1 MKLGCIADDNTG
13 ATDLSSMLVRAGL
26 RVVQVFGPE
35 STVDL
40 GGADAVVVSLK
51 SRSIPAAKAV
61 TLSLRALHFLQSI
74 GVERYFFKYC
84 STFDSTPAGN
94 IGPVAEALADAL
106 EVRRVLYVPSFPE
119 NGRTVYCGHLFVN
132 RVPLHESGMKD
143 HPLNPMTDS
152 NLVRVLQA
160 QSTARVDLLG
170 LDEIRAN
177 ADTSR
182 SEKPDAARHWI
193 VDAVC
198 NADLRQ
204 IAHLARDSVFLTGGS
219 AIAGFWS
226 ESARVSRP
234 GNSSASPQPASR
246 PHGPVAILAGSCS
259 VATRRQIEV
268 YAAAGLSVMRLDV
281 TAAGASEAGFQEVVA
296 QAVSWCRESRAG
308 VALIA
313 SGSDAGSVATAVA
326 RLGEARAAQ
335 LTESLFA
342 ALAKQLAASGVNR
355 FIVAGGETSGAV
367 INALG
372 IDAIR
377 IGEEIAPGVPCVYTV
392 RAPVLSLALKSG
404 NFGGEDFF
412 TSAVRKLG
420 G

>member
-1 MKLGCIADDNTG
+1 MKLGCIADDYTG

-35 STVDL
+35 SNVDL
-40 GGADAVVVSLK
+40 GEADAVVVSLK
-51 SRSIPAAKAV
+51 SRSIPAAEAV
-61 TLSLRALHFLQSI
+61 ALSLQALRFLQSI

-106 EVRRVLYVPSFPE
+106 QADRVWYVPSFPE
-119 NGRTVYCGHLFVN
+119 NGRTVYCGHMFVN

-152 NLVRVLQA
+152 NLMRVLRA
-160 QSTARVDLLG
+160 QCSGTVDFLPIDEVRARDV
-170 LDEIRAN
+170 
-177 ADTSR
+177 SR
-182 SEKPDAARHWI
+182 CKKTDAARNWI

-198 NADLRQ
+198 DDDLRR
-204 IAHLARDSVFLTGGS
+204 IAELVPEGTLLTGGS
-219 AIAGFWS
+219 AIAGFW
-226 ESARVSRP
+226 AAGTRP
-234 GNSSASPQPASR
+234 GKDRSVAKPAAPQA
-246 PHGPVAILAGSCS
+246 HGPAMILAGSCS
-259 VATRRQIEV
+259 TATRRQIDAF
-268 YAAAGLSVMRLDV
+268 AAAGLPVMQLDV
-281 TAAGASEAGFQEVVA
+281 NAAAESDAAFHAVVT
-296 QAVSWCRESRAG
+296 QAVAWCWESNAG

-313 SGSDAGSVATAVA
+313 SGSNATTVAATVA
-326 RLGEARAAQ
+326 KLGEAKAAQ

-342 ALAKQLAASGVNR
+342 AIARQLAHRGVNR
-355 FIVAGGETSGAV
+355 LIVAGGETSGAV

-377 IGEEIAPGVPCVYTV
+377 IGEEIAPGVPCVYTL
-392 RAPVLSLALKSG
+392 RAPALSLALKSG
-404 NFGGEDFF
+404 NFGGVDFF
-412 TSAVRKLG
+412 KAAVQKLG